1 MFTPEAAS
9 LVFAFLLLFFINL
22 SFRLKNLVNV
32 FIAVY
37 FWRAAIEVVNRVYN
51 LIMQTYFIGSTGGLA
66 NAAANPAFLFLEQSN
81 LVYLKLAVGVMIFIG
96 FYLFSSQVLRPVNLN
111 FPWLL
116 NFLISLALAG
126 FALSSFLYLFSFEWN
141 FYDNFLWGK
150 YFLPPQVQL
159 IWFGLPVVL
168 VILAG
173 LISQK
178 FFKAVLRKVLIIK
191 K

>member
-9 LVFAFLLLFFINL
+9 LIFTFLLLFFINL

-51 LIMQTYFIGSTGGLA
+51 LIMQTYFIGSTGDLA
-66 NAAANPAFLFLEQSN
+66 DAAANPAFLFLEQSN

-141 FYDNFLWGK
+141 FYDNSLWDK
-150 YFLPPQVQL
+150 YFLPPQTQL
-159 IWFGLPVVL
+159 IWFCLPVVL
-168 VILAG
+168 VILAD